1 MTDIGHRAEVVP
13 SLPTELR
20 RIFKLAWP
28 IILGQLASTSMSV
41 VDTIMAGAAGTE
53 QLSGVAIGGSFYW
66 PALLSIV
73 GLTFAIQP
81 IVAQLRGAGK
91 ASEIPSRIHLATI
104 ICICVAILMAIFL
117 CLAHNLY
124 RLIPDVNQEMVK
136 VATGY
141 LYALASGFPAVAIYN
156 VMRAY
161 CEGLGKTLPTLIFGF
176 IMLITNVPLNYI
188 FIFGKLGMPALGGI
202 GCGVAT
208 TIAIYIATIAMFVY
222 VQKSPQYRRY
232 RIFRQTYPISFK
244 YVLSFLRLGVPLAL
258 STTIEVACFSL
269 VSFLLSPFGPD
280 IVAGHSIALNVSG
293 VLFIVPLSIAS
304 AATIRA
310 GEAMGA
316 RHWLRAR
323 KTTIGVFTLDI
334 FVFISFV
341 AIILIFGDFIISL
354 YTSDANVTAIA
365 GTLLGYCLIYQ
376 LPDTIQAI
384 SIGILRGF
392 KDSRTIFI
400 VTFIAYWVVGMPLGI
415 GLAFGYITGEEFAAR
430 GFWIGFIAGLST
442 AAICYIVR
450 IIYLF
455 STRKIPRGM
464 HLNI

>member
-1 MTDIGHRAEVVP
+1 M
-13 SLPTELR
+13 
-20 RIFKLAWP
+20 
-28 IILGQLASTSMSV
+28 
-41 VDTIMAGAAGTE
+41 
-53 QLSGVAIGGSFYW
+53 
-66 PALLSIV
+66 
-73 GLTFAIQP
+73 
-81 IVAQLRGAGK
+81 GK
-91 ASEIPSRIHLATI
+91 
-104 ICICVAILMAIFL
+104 
-117 CLAHNLY
+117 
-124 RLIPDVNQEMVK
+124 
-136 VATGY
+136 
-141 LYALASGFPAVAIYN
+141 GFPVQQM
-156 VMRAY
+156 V
-161 CEGLGKTLPTLIFGF
+161 LGKTLPTLIFGF

-188 FIFGKLGMPALGGI
+188 FIFGKLGIPALGGI